1 MNNSHNETSG
11 KDPNYWRSLRELS
24 GQDPEAFEENANEFM
39 KGVTDD
45 FDISKLSQVSRRK
58 FLALLSASVAFA
70 ASSCTNYHDKGEI
83 IPYNKKPE
91 EITPGVANLYA
102 STCTGCRNACG
113 TLVKTREGRPI
124 KVDGN
129 PDHPVN
135 KGKICAI
142 GQASVI
148 NLYDP
153 NRLKTPVRLSDGAP
167 SEIEWPIVDDGMIA
181 ELHKASSAGRQIA
194 IISRIVTSPSE
205 KMVLDNFIAKYP
217 TAKVY
222 SYEVFNNGVRNA
234 AWRRSYSSG
243 SFPLIQWDEARVIV
257 SLEGDFLAG
266 EGHTIENIR
275 LFTKGRD
282 GFMNTEFN
290 RLYMVESTL
299 TPTGIA
305 ADYRLRLKADR
316 QLDFVLALMNEI
328 AGRIGSPVKT
338 PVTISLNDFVR
349 KENLPAKTV
358 EHMVTDLI
366 DLSGKAVVF
375 AGGKLPED
383 VHVAVNALN
392 EMLGNT
398 KLYRTG
404 EAEVVQ
410 MPAAQKADW
419 ENLIG
424 QMNNGSV
431 PIVIHYNTNPVF
443 DLPPDYGYESAL
455 KKVPFSIAMLLEEN
469 ETSALCKYALP
480 INHDLESWGDHNV
493 RTGVYSL
500 QQPVIYPLY
509 STRQKEAVL
518 LTWASGDR
526 KSYKDT
532 VYHDFIMNN
541 WEKGVYANANS
552 PLDFR
557 TFWFT
562 ALENGVFV
570 SPKNASPEQNA
581 HTAGAFQAAS
591 LSEIKPVPSGGSFTL
606 YLKENYSIGDGR
618 YANNGFL
625 QELPHPVSKVVWD
638 NYAAISP
645 ATAKELGVDYYDKIE
660 VSLGSRKQE
669 FPVFIQPGTADGA
682 IVIELGYGRWKAGEV
697 GSGVGINANMLMSK
711 DARIT
716 PFIYNEVSV
725 RKTSGT
731 YKLVTTQ
738 EQHTIE
744 DSRAK
749 DAHLKRGIIKEGTVE
764 EYQKNPA
771 FLEKEERE
779 KISMNKNP
787 EYVGVKWAMGIDLN
801 KCVGCNAC
809 ITSCDVENNV
819 PVVGKEQV
827 NNGRIMHWFRVDR
840 YYSGTPDEPV
850 AFTQPM
856 LCQHCDTAPCEN
868 VCPVAATTHSPDGLN
883 QMVYNR
889 CVGTRYCSNNCP
901 YKVRRFNFFNFRDHF
916 ADGYYLQEPVEMLYN
931 PEVTV
936 RSRGVMEKC
945 TFCIQRIMQARE
957 NAIEENRNLSG
968 SDVVTACQQACPSSA
983 IVFGDANDPDS
994 IISKF
999 RAHNLGYHVLVD
1011 LNTRPNI
1018 TYLAKLRNIYPEV

>member
-1 MNNSHNETSG
+1 MNNSKNESSG
-11 KDPNYWRSLRELS
+11 KDYNYWRSLKELNNN
-24 GQDPEAFEENANEFM
+24 PEAFDQKANEFM

-45 FDISKLSQVSRRK
+45 FEISGMSPVSRRK

-70 ASSCTNYHDKGEI
+70 ASSCTNYHSHGEI

-91 EITPGVANLYA
+91 EVTPGIPNLYA
-102 STCTGCRNACG
+102 STCTGCSNACG
-113 TLVKTREGRPI
+113 ILIKTREGRPI

-153 NRLKTPVRLSDGAP
+153 NRLKTPVAISQEGN
-167 SEIEWPIVDDGMIA
+167 SSINWKTVDEGMIA
-181 ELHKASSAGRQIA
+181 ELEKASSSGKQIA
-194 IISRIVTSPSE
+194 IISGRISSPSE

-217 TAKVY
+217 TARVY
-222 SYEVFNNGVRNA
+222 SYELFENGVRNA
-234 AWRRSYSSG
+234 AWNRSYAPG
-243 SFPLIQWDEARVIV
+243 SFPLIQWDQAKVIV
-257 SLEGDFLAG
+257 SLEGDFLAN
-266 EGHTIENIR
+266 EGHAIENIQM
-275 LFTKGRD
+275 FSKGRD
-282 GFMNTEFN
+282 GFLNKDFN
-290 RLYMVESTL
+290 RLYVVEATM
-299 TPTGIA
+299 TPTGMA
-305 ADYRLRLKADR
+305 ADYRLRLKPDR
-316 QLDFVLALMNEI
+316 QLDFVLSLMNEI
-328 AGRIGSPVKT
+328 GERTKSSIKAPSGTS
-338 PVTISLNDFVR
+338 SLKDFV
-349 KENLPAKTV
+349 KNENMLAGTV
-358 EHMVTDLI
+358 EHLVQDLI
-366 DLSGKAVVF
+366 DNRGSAIVY
-375 AGGKLPED
+375 AGSLLPED

-398 KLYRTG
+398 RLYRTDQ
-404 EAEVVQ
+404 AEVLQ
-410 MPAAQKADW
+410 IPFAQKQDL
-419 ENLIG
+419 ENLVG
-424 QMNNGSV
+424 EMNKGNV
-431 PIVIHYNTNPVF
+431 QVIIHYDTNPIF
-443 DLPPDYGYESAL
+443 DLPQDYGYADAL
-455 KKVPFSIAMLLEEN
+455 KKVPFSIAMLEQEN
-469 ETSALCKYALP
+469 ETSALCRYALP
-480 INHDLESWGDHNV
+480 ISHDFESWGDFNT
-493 RTGVYSL
+493 RMGIFSL
-500 QQPVIYPLY
+500 RQPVIYPLY
-509 STRQKEAVL
+509 STRQKEAIL
-518 LTWASGDR
+518 LSWASGDS
-526 KSYKDT
+526 KFYKDT

-541 WEKGVYANANS
+541 WEKGLFASAKS

-557 TFWFT
+557 TFWLT
-562 ALENGVFV
+562 ALENGVV
-570 SPKNASPEQNA
+570 VLPENAPA
-581 HTAGAFQAAS
+581 PAGFKAAS
-591 LSEIKPVPSGGSFTL
+591 LSEIKPPSKAGRYTL
-606 YLKENYSIGDGR
+606 YLKGNYSIGDGR

-625 QELPHPVSKVVWD
+625 QELPHPVTKVVWD
-638 NYAAISP
+638 NYAFISP
-645 ATAKELGVDYYDKIE
+645 KTAEEFGLEMNDMVE
-660 VSLGSRKQE
+660 VKVGSRKQE

-682 IVIELGYGRWKAGEV
+682 VVVELGYGRRKAGEV
-697 GSGVGINANMLMSK
+697 GTGTGVNANILMSK
-711 DARIT
+711 DAPVT
-716 PFIYNEVSV
+716 PFIYNDAQI
-725 RKTSGT
+725 RKASGA

-744 DSRAK
+744 DTRAK
-749 DAHLKRGIIKEGTVE
+749 DAHKRRGIIREGTVD
-764 EYQKNPA
+764 EYKKNPG

-787 EYVGVKWAMGIDLN
+787 EYLGVKWAMGIDLN

-809 ITSCDVENNV
+809 VTACDIENNV

-827 NNGRIMHWFRVDR
+827 DKGRIMHWFRVDR
-840 YYSGTPDEPV
+840 YYSGTAEDPV
-850 AFTQPM
+850 SYTQPM

-916 ADGYYLQEPVEMLYN
+916 ADGYYLQEPVEMVYN

-945 TFCIQRIMQARE
+945 TFCVQRIMQARE
-957 NAIEENRNLSG
+957 NAIEENRELKG
-968 SDVVTACQQACPSSA
+968 SDVQTACQQACPSEA

-1018 TYLAKLRNIYPEV
+1018 TYLAKLRNIHPEV

>member
-24 GQDPEAFEENANEFM
+24 KDPEAFEENANEFM

-45 FDISKLSQVSRRK
+45 FDISKLSSVSRRK

-70 ASSCTNYHDKGEI
+70 ASSCTNYRDKGEI
-83 IPYNKKPE
+83 IPYNRKPE
-91 EITPGVANLYA
+91 EITPGIANLYA
-102 STCTGCRNACG
+102 STCTGCSNACG
-113 TLVKTREGRPI
+113 TIVKTREGRPI

-135 KGKICAI
+135 HGKICAI

-153 NRLKTPVRLSDGAP
+153 NRLKIPVQISDGSP
-167 SEIEWPIVDDGMIA
+167 SAIEWPTVDDGMIS
-181 ELHKASSAGRQIA
+181 ELGKAASSGKQIA
-194 IISRIVTSPSE
+194 IIARRISSPSE
-205 KMVLDNFIAKYP
+205 KMVLDNFAAKYP

-222 SYEVFNNGVRNA
+222 SYELLNDGMRNA
-234 AWRRSYSSG
+234 AWSRSYGTG
-243 SFPLIQWDEARVIV
+243 SFPLIAWDQARVVV
-257 SLEGDFLAG
+257 SLEGDFLAS
-266 EGHTIENIR
+266 EGHTIENIQ

-282 GFMNTEFN
+282 GFVNKEFN
-290 RLYMVESTL
+290 RLYMVESTMSA
-299 TPTGIA
+299 TGIA
-305 ADYRLRLKADR
+305 ADYRMRLKADR
-316 QLDFVLALMNEI
+316 QLDFVLSLINEI
-328 AGRIGSPVKT
+328 GSKTGSPIKAPT
-338 PVTISLNDFVR
+338 GISLSDFV
-349 KENLPAKTV
+349 KNE
-358 EHMVTDLI
+358 
-366 DLSGKAVVF
+366 
-375 AGGKLPED
+375 KLPEKAID
-383 VHVAVNALN
+383 LMVSDLINHRGAAIVYAGSRLPEEVHVAVNALN

-398 KLYRTG
+398 KLYRADQ
-404 EAEVVQ
+404 AEVVQ
-410 MPAAQKADW
+410 VPFALKTDW
-419 ENLIG
+419 ENLIS

-431 PIVIHYNTNPVF
+431 QIVIHYDTNPVF
-443 DLPPDYGYESAL
+443 DLPADYGYESAL
-455 KKVPFSIAMLLEEN
+455 KKVPFSIAMLEQEN
-469 ETSALCKYALP
+469 ETSAYCKFALP
-480 INHDLESWGDHNV
+480 INHNLESWGDYNT
-493 RTGVYSL
+493 RSGIYSL

-518 LTWASGDR
+518 LSWASGDR
-526 KSYKDT
+526 KFYKDT
-532 VYHDFIMNN
+532 VYHDFIMTN

-552 PLDFR
+552 PLDFK
-557 TFWFT
+557 TFWLT
-562 ALENGVFV
+562 ALENGVF
-570 SPKNASPEQNA
+570 ASPQA
-581 HTAGAFQAAS
+581 APQTGTFQAQS
-591 LSEIKPVPSGGSFTL
+591 LQNLKPMSKGGNYTL
-606 YLKENYSIGDGR
+606 VLKENYSIGPDGR

-625 QELPHPVSKVVWD
+625 QELPHPVTKVVWD

-645 ATAKELGVDYYDKIE
+645 GTAKELGVDYYDKIE
-660 VSLGSRKQE
+660 VNLGNMKQE

-682 IVIELGYGRWKAGEV
+682 IVVELGYGRWKAGEV
-697 GSGVGINANMLMSK
+697 GNSVGTNANMLLSK
-711 DARIT
+711 DAQIT
-716 PFIYNEVSV
+716 PFIYNNV
-725 RKTSGT
+725 RVTKAAGT

-744 DSRAK
+744 DTRDK
-749 DAHLKRGIIKEGTVE
+749 DAHKKRGIIREGTVE

-850 AFTQPM
+850 AYTQPM

-883 QMVYNR
+883 QMAYNR

-916 ADGYYLQEPVEMLYN
+916 ADGYYLQVPVEMLYN

-945 TFCIQRIMQARE
+945 TFCIQRIMQARQ
-957 NAIEENRNLSG
+957 NAIEENRDLKG
-968 SDVVTACQQACPSSA
+968 SDVVTACQQACPSNA

-1018 TYLAKLRNIYPEV
+1018 TYLAKLRNISPEV

>member
-1 MNNSHNETSG
+1 MNNSNNETSG
-11 KDPNYWRSLRELS
+11 KDPNYWRSLSELNKN
-24 GQDPEAFEENANEFM
+24 PEAFEENANEFM

-45 FDISKLSQVSRRK
+45 FEISKLSTVSRRK
-58 FLALLSASVAFA
+58 FLSLLSASVAFA
-70 ASSCTNYHDKGEI
+70 ASSCTNYRDKGEI

-91 EITPGVANLYA
+91 EITPGIPNLYA
-102 STCTGCRNACG
+102 STCTGCSNACG
-113 TLVKTREGRPI
+113 ILVKTREGRPV
-124 KVDGN
+124 KLDGN

-135 KGKICAI
+135 RGKICAI
-142 GQASVI
+142 GQASVL

-153 NRLKTPVRLSDGAP
+153 NRLKTPVQLSEGDSSAISWP
-167 SEIEWPIVDDGMIA
+167 SIDEGMIA
-181 ELHKASSAGRQIA
+181 ELGKAASSGKQIA
-194 IISRIVTSPSE
+194 IITRRISSPSE
-205 KMVLDNFIAKYP
+205 KMALDNFIAKYP

-222 SYEVFNNGVRNA
+222 SYELFNNGMRNA
-234 AWRRSYSSG
+234 AWNRSYG
-243 SFPLIQWDEARVIV
+243 PGYFPLIQWDQARVVV
-257 SLEGDFLAG
+257 SLEGDFLAN
-266 EGHTIENIR
+266 EGHNIENIQ

-282 GFMNTEFN
+282 GFLNTEFN
-290 RLYMVESTL
+290 RLYTVESTM

-305 ADYRLRLKADR
+305 ADYRMRLKADR
-316 QLDFVLALMNEI
+316 QLDFVLSLINEI
-328 AGRIGSPVKT
+328 GSKT
-338 PVTISLNDFVR
+338 GSTIKAPAATSLNDFIK
-349 KENLPAKTV
+349 KENLPEKAVGHLV
-358 EHMVTDLI
+358 EDLI
-366 DLSGKAVVF
+366 NNRGASIVF
-375 AGGKLPED
+375 AGGRLPED

-392 EMLGNT
+392 EILGNT
-398 KLYRTG
+398 KLYRTDQ
-404 EAEVVQ
+404 AEVVQ
-410 MPAAQKADW
+410 LTFALKTEW
-419 ENLIG
+419 EGLISE
-424 QMNNGSV
+424 MNNGNV
-431 PIVIHYNTNPVF
+431 PIVIHYDTNPVF
-443 DLPPDYGYESAL
+443 DLPPDYGYENAL
-455 KKVPFSIAMLLEEN
+455 RKVPFSIALLEQEN

-480 INHDLESWGDHNV
+480 VNHSLESWGDYNI

-518 LTWASGDR
+518 LSWASGD
-526 KSYKDT
+526 KKFYKDT
-532 VYHDFIMNN
+532 VYHDFIMSN
-541 WEKGVYANANS
+541 WEKGIYANAAS

-570 SPKNASPEQNA
+570 TQQKAPAMGTYQSQ
-581 HTAGAFQAAS
+581 S
-591 LSEIKPVPSGGSFTL
+591 LADIKPVQAGGKYTL
-606 YLKENYSIGDGR
+606 ILKENYTIGDGR

-625 QELPHPVSKVVWD
+625 QELPHPVTKVVWD

-645 ATAKELGVDYYDKIE
+645 GTAKELGVDYYDKIE
-660 VSLGSRKQE
+660 VSLGGGRKQE

-682 IVIELGYGRWKAGEV
+682 VVVELGYGRWKAGEV
-697 GSGVGINANMLMSK
+697 GSGVGTNANVLLSK
-711 DARIT
+711 DAAIT
-716 PFIYNEVSV
+716 PYIYNHVNI

-731 YKLVTTQ
+731 YKLVSTQ
-738 EQHTIE
+738 EQHTVGE
-744 DSRAK
+744 PGPK
-749 DAHLKRGIIKEGTVE
+749 DVHKRRGIIREGTVE
-764 EYQKNPA
+764 EYRNNPG

-809 ITSCDVENNV
+809 ITSCDIENNV

-850 AFTQPM
+850 TYTQPM

-883 QMVYNR
+883 QMAYNR

-916 ADGYYLQEPVEMLYN
+916 ADGYYLQEPVEMVYN

-957 NAIEENRNLSG
+957 SAIEENRDLKG
-968 SDVVTACQQACPSSA
+968 SDVQTACQQACPSSA

-999 RAHNLGYHVLVD
+999 RAHNLGYHVLVE

-1018 TYLAKLRNIYPEV
+1018 TYLAKLRNIHPEV